1 VSRLTCPG
9 CRESG
14 EVGHRERGFES
25 RGGIGDSESPVYR
38 CINCGCGVVIRRRR
52 LIGPPRVEQIDAD
65 VWGRMEYQWGREN
78 PLPATEVPP
87 TPSAEELVRQLRG
100 TTPDTDH
107 LVHLVAE
114 AAEVSESQVRRILLP
129 PTAT

>member
-25 RGGIGDSESPVYR
+25 RGGSGDSESPVYR
-38 CINCGCGVVIRRRR
+38 CINCGCGIVIRRRR